1 MLGYQLRHSQ
11 LTAIL
16 TTDNTTNNT
25 MAKKAT
31 SKKTVSTK
39 AATKKTAAPKEA
51 APAKKAAKK
60 APAKKAV
67 AKKAA
72 APKAAAP
79 KATTIVAKIDVG
91 FGNELYLRG
100 EGAGLSWSAG
110 TLMDCTADDE
120 WTFTAKGS
128 SGDILVKFLIND
140 AAWSEGENF
149 EITAGETNVIE
160 PKF

>member
-1 MLGYQLRHSQ
+1 
-11 LTAIL
+11 
-16 TTDNTTNNT
+16 

-39 AATKKTAAPKEA
+39 AATKKSAAPKKA
-51 APAKKAAKK
+51 APAKKAATKAPAKK
-60 APAKKAV
+60 AVTKAAPAKKAV

-79 KATTIVAKIDVG
+79 KATKIVAKIDVG

-120 WTFTAKGS
+120 WTFSTKGTE
-128 SGDILVKFLIND
+128 GDILVKFLIND

-149 EITAGETNVIE
+149 VITAGETNVIE